1 MEATAEAAAAG
12 LLEKIRPPRLED
24 AGLED
29 CALPPESIREAFLK
43 AATAVNSTIFSPS
56 EDDDE
61 EPQGK
66 CVNDPWPTLED
77 PSDALLCIT
86 PEGEP
91 QGSCAVEKGRV
102 PEDIGDEVAVGGEEA
117 AAEDK
122 LLGPGD
128 LPEGGESCVDGLQG
142 LEIGG
147 KGNKLKNGEG
157 ESESEEEDEEGGE
170 RPILAETYV

>member
-1 MEATAEAAAAG
+1 MEATAEAAAG

-43 AATAVNSTIFSPS
+43 AATAVKSTIFSPS

-61 EPQGK
+61 EPLGK

-77 PSDALLCIT
+77 PSDALLGIM

-91 QGSCAVEKGRV
+91 QGWCAVEKGRV
-102 PEDIGDEVAVGGEEA
+102 PEDVGDEVAVGGEEEAA

-122 LLGPGD
+122 VLGPGD

-142 LEIGG
+142 LKI
-147 KGNKLKNGEG
+147 
-157 ESESEEEDEEGGE
+157 GE
-170 RPILAETYV
+170 RQQVEEW